1 MMRTLIAIAIGLMI
15 FVPAAVAQTGDQ
27 TGNKDI
33 KIHYLYEWTDG
44 KGGVHITDDLGE
56 VPERYRAKSRKIEI
70 PKGEEVGPEQQVQGT
85 IEPPSGVAT
94 EKQEA
99 ASKAAWQ
106 KRLRDWKA
114 RLADA
119 QKRYQ
124 ELDQRRLD
132 ALAKWGGLAA
142 AASGHLEGRVEA
154 EKIQKEM
161 NEVQLEIDEAKNMIE
176 TTIPEEAR
184 KAGVPPGWLR
194 E

>member
-1 MMRTLIAIAIGLMI
+1 MLIAIAIVLMI

-27 TGNKDI
+27 AGNMDVK
-33 KIHYLYEWTDG
+33 KHYLYEWTDS

-70 PKGEEVGPEQQVQGT
+70 PKGEEIGPEQQVQGAT
-85 IEPPSGVAT
+85 GPPSGVAAE
-94 EKQEA
+94 EKEA

-106 KRLRDWKA
+106 KRLRNWNA

-124 ELDQRRLD
+124 DLDQRRLD
-132 ALAKWGGLAA
+132 ALTKWGGLAA
-142 AASGHLEGRVEA
+142 AASGHLEGRAEA
-154 EKIQKEM
+154 DRIRQEM
-161 NEVQLEIDEAKNMIE
+161 NSVQVEIDEAKNMVE
-176 TTIPEEAR
+176 NVIPEEAR
-184 KAGVPPGWLR
+184 KAGIPPGWLR